1 MINTLRPYL
10 ELLYFI
16 TGGPVLAIFA
26 FLALKQITVAKQNA
40 RTASQREAYRIA
52 AEQVKSYANEV
63 VPLLNEL
70 DGLIKEKSIEIFS
83 NAEIVVEDSGV
94 RVKNK
99 WSDGDLDKLVEIAPT
114 LVTALNRLEV
124 FALFFTSRVAS
135 EQVAYSSIGATYVR
149 SVKKLLPSF
158 IGLAN
163 QNNYEN
169 ILKLFLLWH
178 QRREAERLELEKAEI
193 QKRLRKIEGKKIE
206 AIGTNEQ

>member
-1 MINTLRPYL
+1 MIDTLRPYL

-63 VPLLNEL
+63 IPLLNEL
-70 DGLIKEKSIEIFS
+70 DSKIKEKSIEIFS

-149 SVKKLLPSF
+149 SVKTLLPSF

-178 QRREAERLELEKAEI
+178 QRRETERLELEKAEI
-193 QKRLRKIEGKKIE
+193 QKRLQKIEGKKIE
-206 AIGTNEQ
+206 AIGTNDQ